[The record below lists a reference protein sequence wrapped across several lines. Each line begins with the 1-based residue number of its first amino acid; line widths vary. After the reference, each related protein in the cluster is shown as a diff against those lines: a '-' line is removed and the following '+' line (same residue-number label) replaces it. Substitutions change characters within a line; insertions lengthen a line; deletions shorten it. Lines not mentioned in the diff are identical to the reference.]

1 MSNDKWK
8 MIRSTAL
15 ILLAS
20 MSLVALVVWFAPSL
34 SAAATNV
41 LFRLRGE
48 LKASD
53 DILILAIDDQSLQR
67 IGRWPWPRS
76 VMAEALDKISQAR
89 PQAVGLDIVYAEPSA
104 EGDDKRLAE
113 AVRNNGRV
121 VLPAQLIAAEGK
133 EIDRSGSIV
142 WLRPVLGSAAT
153 AVGHAHVSPDV
164 DGILRAIQLSK
175 SDDAGTRLWAF
186 GLEVVRVAEKIPAE
200 DFGEDKAGELRFG
213 QYQIPLREEEP
224 AGSAIP
230 GVKVMRSNEMLINY
244 AGPPAS
250 FRRYSI
256 ADVLSGQVPIE
267 VFADKIVLVGAVA
280 PSMGDSRVS
289 PFMHYGANERQA
301 GQEMPGVEVH
311 ANIINTIRQRLWLR
325 HVPESYA
332 FLISL
337 GIIFLTALVVSR
349 LDGWRQ
355 VAGLG
360 AILLAILCG
369 SFFAFKHLLVIP
381 PLPGMLAGFA
391 ASIPLL
397 LNRTLNTSRRLD
409 LKLEALAHTQK
420 GFLLEDAS
428 DVSTKEE
435 RSMWLDLPRDLAW
448 KLRAVDSITTRL
460 LARMNFMDRVL
471 SGMGE
476 GVLVADTAGRIVF
489 ANREAAQVFD
499 SSPEKLSA
507 ENFADC
513 FIEREVF
520 DEAELSLALKEA
532 SLGRIFHKE
541 FTIQAADARRHYS
554 LNLSAISTRSGA
566 DNAARPE
573 SPVLSTV
580 NPETPVIGIVAL
592 ITDTTRRVE
601 LDQIR
606 METLQL
612 VSHELRTP
620 LTSIQGL
627 SDVLLKFP
635 VETDEAREMLTTIH
649 AEAVRLSETIN
660 RYLDIARLE
669 SGMQALRI
677 TNVDVEQL
685 IAGCI
690 SVHAPIGAQRGIK
703 IAESVSRPL
712 PPLAVDTQ
720 LLPQAVNNLLSNA
733 MKYSAANSEVTVEA
747 ESDGTCVFIRVSDQG
762 PGIPADERE
771 RIFEKFYRLERDA
784 ALGIIGTG
792 LGLPLVQEIVE
803 KHGGRVYLESSP
815 GIGSTFT
822 IALPV
827 ESSARLNQK

>member
-1 MSNDKWK
+1 
-8 MIRSTAL
+8 MIRSPRPSTAL
-15 ILLAS
+15 ILIAS

-34 SAAATNV
+34 SAATTNV

-48 LKASD
+48 LKAPD

-104 EGDDKRLAE
+104 EADDKRLAD
-113 AVRNNGRV
+113 ALRNNGRV
-121 VLPAQLIAAEGK
+121 VLPAQLVDAKKPEV
-133 EIDRSGSIV
+133 DRGGSIV
-142 WLRPVLGSAAT
+142 WLQPVLGEAAT

-186 GLEVVRVAEKIPAE
+186 GLEVVRIAGNIPQE
-200 DFGEDKAGELRFG
+200 DFSEKRTDELRFG
-213 QYQIPLREEEP
+213 QYQIPLREDEP
-224 AGSAIP
+224 AGSVIP
-230 GVKVMRSNEMLINY
+230 GVKVMRPNEMLINY

-250 FRRYSI
+250 FRRYSF

-267 VFADKIVLVGAVA
+267 VFAGKIVLVGAVA

-289 PFMHYGANERQA
+289 PFMHYGANDRQA

-337 GIIFLTALVVSR
+337 GIIFLTTVVVSR

-355 VAGLG
+355 IAGLSAIFL
-360 AILLAILCG
+360 AILLG

-391 ASIPLL
+391 AAIPLL

-409 LKLEALAHTQK
+409 LKLEALARTQK

-428 DVSTKEE
+428 DVSTSDE
-435 RSMWLDLPRDLAW
+435 RSLWLNLPRDLAW

-499 SSPEKLSA
+499 SAPEQLSA
-507 ENFADC
+507 ESFADC
-513 FIEREVF
+513 FIERGVF
-520 DEAELSLALKEA
+520 DDSELSLALQEA
-532 SLGRIFHKE
+532 SLGRLFHKE

-554 LNLSAISTRSGA
+554 VTLSSLSAASNA
-566 DNAARPE
+566 DHTNLE
-573 SPVLSTV
+573 SPASPVA
-580 NPETPVIGIVAL
+580 NPEATAVIGIVAL

-635 VETDEAREMLTTIH
+635 VKTVEAREMLTTIH
-649 AEAVRLSETIN
+649 AEAIRLSETIN

-677 TNVDVEQL
+677 IAVEVEQL

-703 IAESVSRPL
+703 ITQSVSRSIPQ
-712 PPLAVDTQ
+712 LAVDAQ
-720 LLPQAVNNLLSNA
+720 LLLQALNNLLSNA
-733 MKYSAANSEVTVEA
+733 IKYTAENSEVTVHA
-747 ESDGTCVFIRVSDQG
+747 ECDGTFVSIRVSDQG
-762 PGIPADERE
+762 PGIPPDERE

-784 ALGIIGTG
+784 ASGIIGSG
-792 LGLPLVQEIVE
+792 LGLSLVKEIVE
-803 KHGGRVYLESSP
+803 KHGGRVFLESTP
-815 GIGSTFT
+815 GRGSVFT

-827 ESSARLNQK
+827 EWPKGSEV